1 MHLRINNK
9 IIDPNLEIILK
20 TVRRES
26 NSGKLKA
33 ILPKGDNVLIT
44 CPYHKDGQES
54 HPSCQVYSRTD
65 NNKVEYGTVHC
76 FTCGK
81 TTSLSELVAE
91 CFNENISFG
100 EEWLVAR
107 FGNTFI
113 QHQDYL
119 EDIELDKK
127 SHYNYLSEDVLKDY
141 DYYHPYM
148 FERKL
153 TKEVIDKFRIGFD
166 EKRNAITF
174 PVWDEHDKLVMIT
187 ARCVDSKKFYL
198 EDEVNKPI
206 YLYNVIKRE
215 NIKTVYV
222 VESQINAL
230 TLWSWGYPAIA
241 LFGTGSE
248 YQYDILRKSGI
259 RSYILCFDGDE
270 PGDKGIKRFIK
281 NMKKDVFISIKQ
293 IPRQKDVN
301 NLTKLEFDNLK
312 IV

>member
-1 MHLRINNK
+1 MELRINNK

-20 TVRRES
+20 TIRRES
-26 NSGKLKA
+26 NSGKLKS
-33 ILPKGDNVLIT
+33 IIDKGDNIMIT

-54 HPSCQVYSRTD
+54 HPSCQVYARTD

-76 FTCGK
+76 FTCGAVK
-81 TTSLSELVAE
+81 SLAELVAE
-91 CFNENISFG
+91 CFNENLDFG
-100 EEWLVAR
+100 NEWLVAR

-113 QHQDYL
+113 QHQDHL

-127 SHYNYLSEDVLKDY
+127 PNYKYLSEDILKQY

-153 TKEVIDKFRIGFD
+153 TKNIVDRFRVGFD
-166 EKRNAITF
+166 KDRNAITF
-174 PVWDEHDKLVMIT
+174 PVWDDHDKLVMIT

-198 EDEVNKPI
+198 EDDVNKPI
-206 YLYNVIKRE
+206 YLYNFIKKE

-222 VESQINAL
+222 TESQINAL

-248 YQYDILRKSGI
+248 SQYDILRKSGI

-270 PGDKGIKRFIK
+270 AGDKGTKRFIK

-312 IV
+312 TV